1 MLVHSVQEVRDNDEL
16 DASTIPTKLL
26 HNVVK

>member
-1 MLVHSVQEVRDNDEL
+1 MLVHSVQEVHDNDEL
-16 DASTIPTKLL
+16 DASTIPAKL

>member
-16 DASTIPTKLL
+16 DASTIPTKL

>member
-1 MLVHSVQEVRDNDEL
+1 MLVRHSVQEVRDNDEL
-16 DASTIPTKLL
+16 DASTIPTKL

>member
-16 DASTIPTKLL
+16 YASTKPTKL
-26 HNVVK
+26 HNIVK